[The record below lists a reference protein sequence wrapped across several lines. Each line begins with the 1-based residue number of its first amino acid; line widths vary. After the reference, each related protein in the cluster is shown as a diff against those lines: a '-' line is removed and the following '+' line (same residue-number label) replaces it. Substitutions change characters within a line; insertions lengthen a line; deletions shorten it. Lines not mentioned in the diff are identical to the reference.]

1 MRIKIASLLCVSAVL
16 ACAQV
21 TNIRME
27 NGTATVTMSPMR
39 EGFMRPV
46 TGAAFSADQTTEHTQ
61 TLADG
66 THINNPGQ
74 TQHLYRDSEGRT
86 RTERPFM
93 MAAPMQQGAPSPN
106 LVEIRDP
113 MAGYM
118 YVLDD
123 QKKVAHR
130 FVMKTAPPPRNG
142 TNIGSGGGGGAG
154 IAVSARLNTP
164 DAAQRPRNA
173 IEKLGNQTIEGVV
186 AEGTRRTMTWPVG
199 AQGNDRPLV
208 NTSESWFS
216 PELKMVVLSK
226 FNDARNGET
235 VTKTTNISRAEPDP
249 ALFQP
254 PSDYT
259 VVDEADSFTMTLKR

>member
-1 MRIKIASLLCVSAVL
+1 MRIKIATLFCVSVVL
-16 ACAQV
+16 GCGQQV
-21 TNIRME
+21 TGIRME

-39 EGFMRPV
+39 EGFLR
-46 TGAAFSADQTTEHTQ
+46 TILGAPYSADQTTEHTQ

-66 THINNPGQ
+66 THINDPGQ

-93 MAAPMQQGAPSPN
+93 MAAPMQQGAPWPN

-113 MAGYM
+113 VAAYQ
-118 YVLDD
+118 YILDD
-123 QKKVAHR
+123 QKKIVHR
-130 FVMKTAPPPRNG
+130 FVLKTTPPPRNVP
-142 TNIGSGGGGGAG
+142 NIGGGAG

-164 DAAQRPRNA
+164 DAAQRPQNA
-173 IEKLGNQTIEGVV
+173 VEKLGNQTIEGVI
-186 AEGTRRTMTWPVG
+186 AEGTRRIATWPIG

-208 NTSESWFS
+208 NTSETWFS
-216 PELKMVVLSK
+216 PELKMTVLSK

-235 VTKTTNISRAEPDP
+235 VTKLTNISRAEPDP

-254 PSDYT
+254 PADYT
-259 VVDEADSFTMTLKR
+259 VVDETDSFTMTLKR